1 MKKWIGSFA
10 LWLMGWKIEL
20 QGDLKTLNRCVLVV
34 APHTTNWEFVLGIL
48 AYWKM
53 EKPIKL
59 IIKDAHTKAWYGW
72 LVRKLGGIGINRSQR
87 NHLIEFVTELFKKE
101 DFSLVV
107 TPEGTRSK
115 VNKWRMGF
123 YHIALSAQVPI
134 VLGAGDFKKKMI
146 YIGKTIS
153 IEDLQTLP
161 QEQIME
167 EIQNFYKS
175 TIPFYVSIYVLC
187 CSYNLYVYDYAFSL
201 I

>member
-20 QGDLKTLNRCVLVV
+20 QGDLKILNRCVLVV

-153 IEDLQTLP
+153 LEDLQTLP

-167 EIQNFYKS
+167 KIQNFYKDI
-175 TIPFYVSIYVLC
+175 TPKYPEQWNPKIY
-187 CSYNLYVYDYAFSL
+187 
-201 I
+201 